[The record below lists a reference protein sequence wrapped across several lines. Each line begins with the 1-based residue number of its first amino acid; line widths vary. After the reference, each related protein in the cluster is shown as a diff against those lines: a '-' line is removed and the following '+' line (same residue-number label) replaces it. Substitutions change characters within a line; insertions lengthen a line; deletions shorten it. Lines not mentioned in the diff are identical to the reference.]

1 MTAIIDRDTVS
12 AARDA
17 SGRAVLV
24 GHGTAAAPRRREAA
38 QSRGV
43 SPRLSRSRAGEAA
56 AESTT
61 VSNAPRKGDLR
72 TAESAPSAVRIVGAR
87 GGSNRTIERI
97 RVRPATRRPRGISRV
112 DGCARRTS
120 RPTVAACV
128 LAALGTFVGV
138 LLLFGGAAQATEAA
152 PAVSATPALTSI
164 VTVRSGQTLEQVARE
179 IAPGRPVAV
188 VVGEVAELNGITDG
202 RVHPGQTLVTPRY

>member
-87 GGSNRTIERI
+87 GGANRTIERI

-138 LLLFGGAAQATEAA
+138 LLLFGGADQATEAA
-152 PAVSATPALTSI
+152 PAVSATPAL